1 MKKYNIGDKVVTAEG
16 VVGELRDVLY
26 SAARNTNLI
35 LIKPADGAKQF
46 TRAEDEVELYTEPAN
61 YSAEITYERE
71 NVIRATIYKDTAEGK
86 VEISRGYGRMQDIED
101 MAASFAQAAAFAT
114 KVAYRKIVDG
124 EAAE

>member
-1 MKKYNIGDKVVTAEG
+1 MTKYKIGDKVITTDG
-16 VVGELRDVLY
+16 VVGEIRDVLY

-46 TRAEDEVELYTEPAN
+46 TRAEDEVELYEEPAK

-71 NVIRATIYKDTAEGK
+71 NVIRATIYRETASGK
-86 VEISRGYGRMQDIED
+86 VEVSSGYGRMQDVDD
-101 MAASFAQAAAFAT
+101 MAESFAQAAAFAMR
-114 KVAYRKIVDG
+114 VAYLKIHDG

>member
-1 MKKYNIGDKVVTAEG
+1 MTKYRIGDKVVTVEG
-16 VVGELRDVLY
+16 IVGEIRDVLY
-26 SAARNTNLI
+26 SSARNTNLI

-46 TRAEDEVELYTEPAN
+46 TRADDEVELYEDPAK

-71 NVIRATIYKDTAEGK
+71 NVIRATIYKETSSGK
-86 VEISRGYGRMQDIED
+86 VEVSSGYGRMYENDD